1 MDRRLCFVVL
11 LLAISCCCCSAKDL
25 AAIHLKTESLEKQV
39 QVSANEYLCLL
50 CKGVVTILSDEE
62 TQREII
68 SAINAVCFNFF
79 PSQECNDEVDQL
91 SNIFKIIDSYTPE
104 SLCQEIEL
112 CEKVVSI
119 SQYASNSSCD
129 LCHRT
134 VMEATEQ
141 VEVRQLLL
149 KACDSATNFSTKCK
163 KLVFK
168 YAPLIL
174 VKAEQLAK
182 TNDICSLLHLCD
194 SPIPRMEES
203 RHSAS

>member
-1 MDRRLCFVVL
+1 MDRRLCLVL
-11 LLAISCCCCSAKDL
+11 LVLAISCCCTAKDL
-25 AAIHLKTESLEKQV
+25 AAKTESLEKQV
-39 QVSANEYLCLL
+39 QVSANEYLCLM
-50 CKGVVTILSDEE
+50 CKGLVTMLSDEQ

-68 SAINAVCFNFF
+68 GAINAYCFNFF
-79 PSQECNDEVDQL
+79 PSQECYDEVDTI
-91 SNIFKIIDSYTPE
+91 SNIFKIISSSTPE
-104 SLCQEIEL
+104 SFCQEIGF

-119 SQYASNSSCD
+119 SEYASNSSCD

-134 VMEATEQ
+134 VMEATQQLKNPDTQ

-174 VKAEQLAK
+174 VKAEQFPK
-182 TNDICSLLHLCD
+182 TNDICSLLPVCD
-194 SPIPRMEES
+194 SPIPRMEA
-203 RHSAS
+203 AS